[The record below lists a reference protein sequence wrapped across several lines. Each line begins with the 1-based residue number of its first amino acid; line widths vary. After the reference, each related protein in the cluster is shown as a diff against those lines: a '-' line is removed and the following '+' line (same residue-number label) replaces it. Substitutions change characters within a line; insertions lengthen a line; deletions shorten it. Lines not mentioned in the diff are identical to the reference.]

1 MNTMKKIVAFAM
13 IVSMVLGCLVISASA
28 DTKAEYVDQGKKLE
42 DGGSLVAWYDATNNS
57 NGSHDVQAD
66 LWKDLSGNANHIDI
80 SSAVSNNQITWDKG
94 ALIIKDGGC
103 YLQLPEAVVKVLES
117 DAYTIE
123 IVTGDLEFT
132 ATAYITLLSSANDEL
147 SVFIRCGEEHAPG
160 QPNQFKLE
168 YKNQDANGDSNRPF
182 MYDAWD
188 AFNGKTLA
196 VTSDLKAFDGEL
208 SGDGDGDEDNVFMY
222 SDGTKLAQGESKHN
236 MDLDYVYLGHT
247 APNREWHGEIYAL
260 RIYNRALTADEVK
273 ANAEADDNNYRK
285 GKTFEPTREYDPELD
300 KNYVDFVKLEGYVN
314 NKIVFNKDTDLIPLA
329 GFYGSVGL
337 LDYLYPYDSDEP
349 WVGARL
355 QLNSE
360 DETDYD
366 GNAVSGCSFDV
377 LYSQFCTRASMT
389 AVTGAEAQFVVLK
402 LILQDGEFTDMNC
415 RAVGSESAEITMS
428 SDFGG
433 IDASKTGEVQY
444 LIFDISEVFDEE
456 PFLDKFSFSIDG
468 MSEDCIIDL
477 QEIAIFKTGKEA
489 YEYAGEEWEDT
500 TKADTTAKPIDT
512 TEPATTAPVTTAPDV
527 TTEAPK
533 KSGCS
538 AVVGFGAAAILTAA
552 AAAVVLKKKD

>member
-1 MNTMKKIVAFAM
+1 MKKIVAFAM

-28 DTKAEYVDQGKKLE
+28 DTKAEYVK
-42 DGGSLVAWYDATNNS
+42 DGLVAWYDATNNS
-57 NGSHDVQAD
+57 NGTHDVQAD

-103 YLQLPEAVVKVLES
+103 YLQLPEAVVKVLEG

-196 VTSDLKAFDGEL
+196 VTSDLKAFDGER
-208 SGDGDGDEDNVFMY
+208 SGDGDGDKDNVFMY
-222 SDGTKLAQGESKHN
+222 SDGTKLAQGESEYN

-247 APNREWHGEIYAL
+247 ASNREWHGEIYPL
-260 RIYNRALTADEVK
+260 RIYNRALTADEVT
-273 ANAEADDNNYRK
+273 ANAEADANNYRSN
-285 GKTFEPTREYDPELD
+285 KTFEPTQEYDPKLD
-300 KNYVDFVKLEGYVN
+300 ENYVGFVKLEGYTNDRV
-314 NKIVFNKDTDLIPLA
+314 VFNKDTDLIPLT
-329 GFYGSVGL
+329 GFTGSVGL
-337 LDYLYPYDSDEP
+337 LDYLYPYESDEP
-349 WVGARL
+349 WTGARL
-355 QLNSE
+355 QLSE
-360 DETDYD
+360 GETDYD
-366 GNAVSGCSFDV
+366 GNAVSGCNFTV
-377 LYSQFCTRASMT
+377 LYSSFCTRASIDLLP
-389 AVTGAEAQFVVLK
+389 GKDAQFVVLK
-402 LILQDGEFTDMNC
+402 FVLQDGEFTDMSC

-456 PFLDKFSFSIDG
+456 PFMFKFVFDIAG
-468 MSEDCIIDL
+468 MTEDCIIDL
-477 QEIAIFKTGKEA
+477 HEIAIFKTGKEA

-500 TKADTTAKPIDT
+500 TKAPATEKPTEAPTDPV
-512 TEPATTAPVTTAPDV
+512 TEPTTTAPETTAPE
-527 TTEAPK
+527 TEAPK
-533 KSGCS
+533 SGCG